1 METMTKPTRKAMK
14 EALKD
19 QTIQSILRV
28 PKSTLTAKQAKFAE
42 EVAKGETK
50 SDAYRKAYKPNS
62 KTNTV
67 NRNAHAVASNIKVQT
82 TIEAIK
88 SANEAMK
95 YQNAESLR
103 SLAITSLVAVLT
115 DPDSKPQVKI
125 QASKIIGQITEVS
138 LFTHRSETKVIH
150 SSEDIKTKI
159 IREIQALMNEQAED
173 VIENDATT
181 LLEELSTNSLI
192 PEDQDPTDTP
202 SPTFL
207 ESGPSAQ
214 LHTIPHEQSQEKSF
228 NEQSQRKSNSAVNV
242 YTQNPDESDPP
253 LVDGATPFSK

>member
-1 METMTKPTRKAMK
+1 MNTTINPSRKRMK

-28 PKSTLTAKQAKFAE
+28 PKSKLTGKERLFAE
-42 EVAKGETK
+42 EVAKGEPATV
-50 SDAYRKAYKPNS
+50 AYRKAYNTKAKPEIVKSSAHRVKS
-62 KTNTV
+62 KPHV
-67 NRNAHAVASNIKVQT
+67 SA
-82 TIEAIK
+82 TIEAIQR
-88 SANEAMK
+88 ANEAMK

-150 SSEDIKTKI
+150 SSEDIKSKI
-159 IREIQALMNEQAED
+159 IREIQALMNEQAVD

-214 LHTIPHEQSQEKSF
+214 LHTIPHEQSQGKSF
-228 NEQSQRKSNSAVNV
+228 NEQSQGKSNSAVNV

-253 LVDGATPFSK
+253 LVDGETPLSK

>member
-1 METMTKPTRKAMK
+1 MTKPSRKAMR
-14 EALKD
+14 EALKG

-28 PKSTLTAKQAKFAE
+28 PKSTLTAKQARFAE

-50 SDAYRKAYKPNS
+50 SDAYRKAYKPNA
-62 KTNTV
+62 KTTTV
-67 NRNAHAVASNIKVQT
+67 NRNAHTIASNSKVQA
-82 TIEAIK
+82 TIEAIQR
-88 SANEAMK
+88 ANEAMK

-138 LFTHRSETKVIH
+138 LFTHRSETKIIH

-159 IREIQALMNEQAED
+159 IREIQALMNEQAVD

-192 PEDQDPTDTP
+192 SEDQDPTITP
-202 SPTFL
+202 SPTFS
-207 ESGPSAQ
+207 ESGALDN
-214 LHTIPHEQSQEKSF
+214 LHTIPHEQSHEKSF
-228 NEQSQRKSNSAVNV
+228 TERSNEKSFSAVNV
-242 YTQNPDESDPP
+242 DTRNEDESDPP
-253 LVDGATPFSK
+253 LVDGETPLSK